1 MRGYMEMYSAYI
13 MRKVAFC
20 LIILILFVFAGCQP
34 MPYDELG
41 DASNSLPFDRET
53 YEISASDDGEYIEVK
68 FEIIPKAKSYGYGA
82 TSKDVKRISEENLTF
97 SDGYYVAKI
106 EKNDPVFSSDDTP
119 AAASRAAAGNLSVI
133 IFASSNSTPSN
144 DWVMVKSVD
153 VELSLTTAPDFTTSN
168 RKEDSVILKA
178 NSESIAGGMEYKV
191 DYGTGKSVTFSS
203 SNLPYTLEGIG
214 TDALTLTVSHRY
226 AGTSEY
232 SAQTQTLTVS
242 EYDPRQGAIITDI
255 NEVDGSIKAS
265 NLEAGHNYVGIFSVG
280 ADGKLAS
287 TPIYKQTYSGDSVTF
302 DKTVVF
308 GEGFYAGKI
317 KVVLYNNSSADEDA
331 VLGDEKEYV
340 SPIEKVNE
348 KIGRQSYSV
357 TIPVSDKISVSN
369 VTVSGNSNIT
379 ASIDSDGNI
388 QINTNYKTINA
399 EAPQVGTLES
409 KREYNFN
416 LNISVSGYRQISKS
430 IAFTTK
436 SFDGEYIWERG
447 SMQFAVVVD
456 SLNVPSA
463 SDFEYYI
470 FVSENDVLNTDKRT
484 DLRLAPLVD
493 ESAGEPAVNNTPY
506 SNAPEA
512 YIWNNNKWNSKINGI
527 GKVESVKSIE
537 NKETNSCDSFSTTV
551 VSVAAMLGVE
561 ATTKTTIDLYETFDG
576 KCYLIFYNKI
586 QGSGFTV
593 NQGNNALNKN
603 PSPDSSR
610 FEKDEYYYALEL
622 Q

>member
-68 FEIIPKAKSYGYGA
+68 FEVIPKAKSYGYGA
-82 TSKDVKRISEENLTF
+82 TSKNVIRFSEANLTF
-97 SDGYYVAKI
+97 TEGYYVAKI
-106 EKNDPVFSSDDTP
+106 DKNDPVFSSGDTP
-119 AAASRAAAGNLSVI
+119 ATASRAAAGNLSVI

-331 VLGDEKEYV
+331 VLGDEKEYK
-340 SPIEKVNE
+340 SPIEKVDE

-357 TIPVSDKISVSN
+357 IIPISGKMQITNASVTGAGSSCSIEEDGIHIETPFKKIYDESP
-369 VTVSGNSNIT
+369 
-379 ASIDSDGNI
+379 A
-388 QINTNYKTINA
+388 
-399 EAPQVGTLES
+399 VGTLES
-409 KREYNFN
+409 KTSYTIN
-416 LNISVSGYRQISKS
+416 LVLEKSDNTSISIP
-430 IAFTTK
+430 IDFTTK
-436 SFDGEYIWERG
+436 DFNGTYIWT
-447 SMQFAVVVD
+447 SSNSAVSKFEVIVETPTSGTYSYYIYTSPNDVVE
-456 SLNVPSA
+456 NVPSGK
-463 SDFEYYI
+463 Y
-470 FVSENDVLNTDKRT
+470 
-484 DLRLAPLVD
+484 RLAPLYD
-493 ESAGEPAVNNTPY
+493 TENPNFPITD
-506 SNAPEA
+506 SNSFPMG
-512 YIWNNNKWNSKINGI
+512 YIWNDKKWNDSGYEVNSI
-527 GKVESVKSIE
+527 ESVKSGPENTKKDSISSIVVSKASAFGLKPKATTQTDMVFLETIDGTCILVFE
-537 NKETNSCDSFSTTV
+537 NKITQCDIIGADS
-551 VSVAAMLGVE
+551 AN
-561 ATTKTTIDLYETFDG
+561 G
-576 KCYLIFYNKI
+576 KLRVNK
-586 QGSGFTV
+586 GFR
-593 NQGNNALNKN
+593 KN
-603 PSPDSSR
+603 MFEPDK
-610 FEKDEYYYALEL
+610 FHYALEL